1 MKIKKKRFIDLLC
14 RQAERLNEAFLN
26 EDTDENRRAYGAL
39 LALSELYE
47 WRVEFS
53 FTVHDNFVTAKWISV
68 DSKTVFKSAKETV
81 RAEYRKAFRKAF
93 QGLFNTDHSKELTY
107 DARQTIANEVSQF
120 LQDAGFEEA
129 SKAVD
134 CEFEL

>member
-1 MKIKKKRFIDLLC
+1 MKIKKKRFIDLLR
-14 RQAERLNEAFLN
+14 RQAERLNEAFMN

-53 FTVHDNFVTAKWISV
+53 FTVRVNFVTAKWISV
-68 DSKTVFKSAKETV
+68 DSKTIFKSTYETV
-81 RAEYRKAFRKAF
+81 RAEYRKAF
-93 QGLFNTDHSKELTY
+93 QGHFNPNTDHSKELTY
-107 DARQTIANEVSQF
+107 DARQTIANEISQF

>member
-53 FTVHDNFVTAKWISV
+53 FTVHGNFVTAKRISV
-68 DSKTVFKSAKETV
+68 DSKTVFKSANETV
-81 RAEYRKAFRKAF
+81 RTEYRKAF
-93 QGLFNTDHSKELTY
+93 QELFNPNTGHRKELTY
-107 DARQTIANEVSQF
+107 DARQTIANEISQF
-120 LQDAGFEEA
+120 LQDMGYEDA